1 MPHMP
6 DTGPAAPLLQVTAL
20 TVHHGKL
27 PAVHGLSLSLQAGQ
41 VGCLIGANGAGKS
54 STLNALAGSLPSH
67 DGRIGGRLLFDGQ
80 DVTGW
85 PAHTRLRAGIALVP
99 EGRGILAQLSVLEN
113 LQLGAYA
120 RSDSPAVR
128 EDMERLLTRLPRIR
142 ERLAQQAG
150 TLSGGEQQ
158 MLAIGRALLARPRLL
173 LLDEPSMGLAPIMV
187 EQVYALIDDIRQQG
201 VTLLLVEQ
209 NAGLALSRADRAWV
223 LESGR
228 CVLEG
233 SGSALR
239 DHPAVRSAY
248 LGEEAP
254 HERHEDANRA

>member
-85 PAHTRLRAGIALVP
+85 PGHTRLRAGIALVP

-120 RSDSPAVR
+120 RSDSAAVR

-228 CVLEG
+228 CALEG

-248 LGEEAP
+248 LGEETP

>member
-120 RSDSPAVR
+120 RSDSAAVR

-201 VTLLLVEQ
+201 VTLLFVEQ
-209 NAGLALSRADRAWV
+209 NAALALSRAGRAWV

-233 SGSALR
+233 SGSALH